1 METGQLK
8 IGEGN
13 GSADILK
20 ACGNVSRLGGVPAAE
35 LATTW
40 KAAGKRFAVKSKKV
54 ADSGESIA
62 PLHRSGTA

>member
-8 IGEGN
+8 VGEGE
-13 GSADILK
+13 GSPDILET
-20 ACGNVSRLGGVPAAE
+20 CGNVSRLGGVPAAE